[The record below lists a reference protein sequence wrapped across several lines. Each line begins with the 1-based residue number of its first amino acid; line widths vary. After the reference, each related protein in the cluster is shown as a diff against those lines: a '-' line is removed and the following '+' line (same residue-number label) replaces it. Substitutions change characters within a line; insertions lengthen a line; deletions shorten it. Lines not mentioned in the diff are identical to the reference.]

1 MSVLND
7 FPGFSRAS
15 PSWLPPEM
23 NPTSDGSDVS
33 TGTTLVAMEFDG
45 GVVIGADSRYGP
57 MNRITSVYISF
68 LSLCPTV

>member
-45 GVVIGADSRYGP
+45 GVVIGADSRYGQSLTP
-57 MNRITSVYISF
+57 ITSVYIS
-68 LSLCPTV
+68 LRSVL